1 MFFNNASGYEEGYAK
16 DSNIKIYYRDY
27 GPANGIPILLVMGLG
42 GQLTFWPPYMIKF
55 LQQKGY
61 RPIAYDNRDM
71 GLSSRFKSNPTFL
84 ANILK
89 YYFYLPIKSE
99 YKLDDMAND
108 AVILLDKLKI
118 SKCHAIGMSMGGMIS
133 QILVSNHQERFY
145 SYTQIASM
153 VAVPSP
159 LNGPNF
165 SVIKLLGERA
175 FKDATKDERIDRTIR
190 LVSTIGMRGFDYNN
204 SEFKQE
210 VNETIQRSPDDSGFI
225 RQMAA
230 ILGTKNRINKVK
242 TISVPTLIIHGE
254 TDPLIKVKNA
264 FHTHKLIKNSN
275 LKVIKNMG
283 HLIEEPIF
291 DQFKICLLYTSPSTR
306 DS

>member
-108 AVILLDKLKI
+108 AVVLLDKLKI

-190 LVSTIGMRGFDYNN
+190 LVSTIGMKGFDYNN

-291 DQFKICLLYTSPSTR
+291 DQFKIELKNHLDINC
-306 DS
+306 

>member
-55 LQQKGY
+55 LQQNGY

-108 AVILLDKLKI
+108 AVVLLDKLKI

-159 LNGPNF
+159 LNGPSF

-175 FKDATKDERIDRTIR
+175 FKNATKDERIDRTIR
-190 LVSTIGMRGFDYNN
+190 LVSTIGMKGFDYDNP
-204 SEFKQE
+204 EFKQE

-291 DQFKICLLYTSPSTR
+291 DQFKIDLLNHL
-306 DS
+306 DINC

>member
-1 MFFNNASGYEEGYAK
+1 MFFNDASGFEEGYARDK
-16 DSNIKIYYRDY
+16 DISIYYRDY

-42 GQLTFWPPYMIKF
+42 GQLTFWPPYMIKY

-61 RPIAYDNRDM
+61 RPIAFDNRDM

-84 ANILK
+84 SNILK

-99 YKLDDMAND
+99 YKLDDMAKD
-108 AVILLDKLKI
+108 AVLLLDTLEI
-118 SKCHAIGMSMGGMIS
+118 DKCHVIGMSMGGMIS
-133 QILVSNHQERFY
+133 QILVSNHQERFS

-165 SVIKLLGERA
+165 SIIRLLGERA
-175 FKDATKDERIDRTIR
+175 FKNSTKEERINRTIR
-190 LVSTIGMRGFDYNN
+190 LVSTIGMQGFDYNS
-204 SEFKQE
+204 SEFKDE
-210 VNETIQRSPDDSGFI
+210 VNETIERSPDDSGFI

-230 ILGTKNRINKVK
+230 ILGTKNRIDKVK
-242 TISVPTLIIHGE
+242 TIRVPTLIIHGK

-264 FHTHKLIKNSN
+264 FHTHKLIKNS
-275 LKVIKNMG
+275 KIKIIDNMG
-283 HLIEEPIF
+283 HLIEEPVF
-291 DQFKICLLYTSPSTR
+291 NQFKIDLKNHLETNC
-306 DS
+306 

>member
-1 MFFNNASGYEEGYAK
+1 MFFNDASGYEEGYAK
-16 DSNIKIYYRDY
+16 DSNLKIYYRDY

-108 AVILLDKLKI
+108 AVVLLDKLKI

-190 LVSTIGMRGFDYNN
+190 LVSTIGMKGFDYDNP
-204 SEFKQE
+204 EFKQE

-291 DQFKICLLYTSPSTR
+291 DQFKIDLINHLDINC
-306 DS
+306 

>member
-108 AVILLDKLKI
+108 AVVLLDKLKI
-118 SKCHAIGMSMGGMIS
+118 SRCHAIGMSMGGMIS

-190 LVSTIGMRGFDYNN
+190 LVSTIGMKGFDYDNP
-204 SEFKQE
+204 EFKQE

-242 TISVPTLIIHGE
+242 TISVPTLIIHGK

-291 DQFKICLLYTSPSTR
+291 DQFKIDLINHLDINC
-306 DS
+306 

>member
-108 AVILLDKLKI
+108 AVVLLDKLKI

-190 LVSTIGMRGFDYNN
+190 LVSTIGMKGFDYDNP
-204 SEFKQE
+204 EFKQE

-275 LKVIKNMG
+275 LKVINNMG

-291 DQFKICLLYTSPSTR
+291 DQFKIDLKNHLDKNC
-306 DS
+306 

>member
-108 AVILLDKLKI
+108 AVVLLDKLKI
-118 SKCHAIGMSMGGMIS
+118 SRCHAIGMSMGGMIS

-175 FKDATKDERIDRTIR
+175 FKNATKDERIDRTIR
-190 LVSTIGMRGFDYNN
+190 LVSTIGMKGFDYDNP
-204 SEFKQE
+204 EFKQE

-291 DQFKICLLYTSPSTR
+291 DQFKIDLINHLDTNC
-306 DS
+306 

>member
-190 LVSTIGMRGFDYNN
+190 LVSTIGMKGFDYDNP
-204 SEFKQE
+204 EFKQE

-291 DQFKICLLYTSPSTR
+291 DQFKIDLINHLDINC
-306 DS
+306 

>member
-1 MFFNNASGYEEGYAK
+1 MFFNDASGYEEGYAK

-108 AVILLDKLKI
+108 AVVLLDKLKI

-175 FKDATKDERIDRTIR
+175 FKNATKDERIDRTIR
-190 LVSTIGMRGFDYNN
+190 LVSTIGMKGFDYNN

-275 LKVIKNMG
+275 LKVINNMG

-291 DQFKICLLYTSPSTR
+291 DQFKIDLINHLDINC
-306 DS
+306 

>member
-1 MFFNNASGYEEGYAK
+1 MYFNNASGYEEGYAK

-108 AVILLDKLKI
+108 AVVLLDNLKI

-175 FKDATKDERIDRTIR
+175 FKNATKDERIDRTIR
-190 LVSTIGMRGFDYNN
+190 LVSTIGMKGFDYDNPQ
-204 SEFKQE
+204 FKEE

-242 TISVPTLIIHGE
+242 SISVPTLIIHGE

-291 DQFKICLLYTSPSTR
+291 DQFKIDLINHLDINC
-306 DS
+306 

>member
-108 AVILLDKLKI
+108 AVVLLDKLKI

-133 QILVSNHQERFY
+133 QILVANHQERFY

-190 LVSTIGMRGFDYNN
+190 LVSTIGMKGFDYDNP
-204 SEFKQE
+204 EFKQE

-230 ILGTKNRINKVK
+230 ILATKNRINKVK

-291 DQFKICLLYTSPSTR
+291 DKFKTDLKNHLDINC
-306 DS
+306 

>member
-175 FKDATKDERIDRTIR
+175 FKNATKDERIDRTIR
-190 LVSTIGMRGFDYNN
+190 LVSTIGMKGFDYDNP
-204 SEFKQE
+204 EFKQE

-242 TISVPTLIIHGE
+242 TISIPTLIIHGE

-291 DQFKICLLYTSPSTR
+291 DQFKIDLINHLDINC
-306 DS
+306 

>member
-1 MFFNNASGYEEGYAK
+1 MFFNNASGYVEGYAK

-27 GPANGIPILLVMGLG
+27 GPADGIPILLVMGLG

-55 LQQKGY
+55 LQQNGY

-89 YYFYLPIKSE
+89 YYFYIPIKSE

-108 AVILLDKLKI
+108 AVVLLDKLKI

-153 VAVPSP
+153 VEVPSP

-190 LVSTIGMRGFDYNN
+190 LVSTIGMKGFDYDNPK
-204 SEFKQE
+204 FKQE

-275 LKVIKNMG
+275 LKVIKDMG

-291 DQFKICLLYTSPSTR
+291 DQFKIDLKNHLDINC
-306 DS
+306 

>member
-16 DSNIKIYYRDY
+16 DTNIKIYYRDY

-108 AVILLDKLKI
+108 AVVLLDKLKI

-175 FKDATKDERIDRTIR
+175 FKNATKDERIDRTIR
-190 LVSTIGMRGFDYNN
+190 LVSTIGMKGFDYDNP
-204 SEFKQE
+204 EFKQE

-291 DQFKICLLYTSPSTR
+291 DQFKIDLLNHL
-306 DS
+306 DINC

>member
-190 LVSTIGMRGFDYNN
+190 LVSTIGMKGFDYNN

-230 ILGTKNRINKVK
+230 ILGTKNRIDKVK

-291 DQFKICLLYTSPSTR
+291 DQFKIDLLNHL
-306 DS
+306 DINC

>member
-108 AVILLDKLKI
+108 AVVLLDKLKI

-230 ILGTKNRINKVK
+230 ILGTKNRIDKVK

-291 DQFKICLLYTSPSTR
+291 DQFKIDLLNHL
-306 DS
+306 DINC

>member
-16 DSNIKIYYRDY
+16 DTNLKIYYRDY

-108 AVILLDKLKI
+108 AVVLLDKLKI

-190 LVSTIGMRGFDYNN
+190 LVSTIGMKGFDYDNP
-204 SEFKQE
+204 EFKQE

-291 DQFKICLLYTSPSTR
+291 DQFKIDLLNHL
-306 DS
+306 DINC

>member
-1 MFFNNASGYEEGYAK
+1 MFFNDASGFEEGYAR
-16 DSNIKIYYRDY
+16 DNNISIYYRDY

-42 GQLTFWPPYMIKF
+42 GQLTFWPPYMIKY

-71 GLSSRFKSNPTFL
+71 GLSSRFESNPTFL

-89 YYFYLPIKSE
+89 YYFYFPIKSE
-99 YKLDDMAND
+99 YKLDDMAKD
-108 AVILLDKLKI
+108 AVLLLDTLKI
-118 SKCHAIGMSMGGMIS
+118 DKCHVIGMSMGGMIS
-133 QILVSNHQERFY
+133 QILISNHQERFS

-165 SVIKLLGERA
+165 SVIRLLGERA
-175 FKDATKDERIDRTIR
+175 FKNSTKEERINRTIR
-190 LVSTIGMRGFDYNN
+190 LVSTIGMQGFDYNN
-204 SEFKQE
+204 YEFKQE
-210 VNETIQRSPDDSGFI
+210 VSETIERSPDDSGFV

-230 ILGTKNRINKVK
+230 ILGTKNRIDKVK
-242 TISVPTLIIHGE
+242 TISVPTLIIHGK

-264 FHTHKLIKNSN
+264 FHTHKLIKNS
-275 LKVIKNMG
+275 KIKIIDNMG
-283 HLIEEPIF
+283 HLIEEPVF
-291 DQFKICLLYTSPSTR
+291 DQFKIDLENHLKINC
-306 DS
+306 

>member
-16 DSNIKIYYRDY
+16 DRNIKIYYRDY

-108 AVILLDKLKI
+108 AVVLLDKLKI

-175 FKDATKDERIDRTIR
+175 FKNATKDERIDRTIR
-190 LVSTIGMRGFDYNN
+190 LVSTIGMKGFDYDNP
-204 SEFKQE
+204 EFKQE

-291 DQFKICLLYTSPSTR
+291 DQFKIDLINHLDINC
-306 DS
+306 

>member
-1 MFFNNASGYEEGYAK
+1 MFFNNASGYEEGFAK

-108 AVILLDKLKI
+108 AVVLLDKLKI

-190 LVSTIGMRGFDYNN
+190 LVSTIGMKGFDYDNP
-204 SEFKQE
+204 EFKQE

-291 DQFKICLLYTSPSTR
+291 DQFKIDLINHLDINC
-306 DS
+306 

>member
-108 AVILLDKLKI
+108 AVVLLDKLKI

-175 FKDATKDERIDRTIR
+175 FKNATKDERIDRTIR
-190 LVSTIGMRGFDYNN
+190 LVSTIGMKGFDYNN

-291 DQFKICLLYTSPSTR
+291 DQFKMDLINHLDINC
-306 DS
+306 

>member
-108 AVILLDKLKI
+108 AVVLLDKLKI

-175 FKDATKDERIDRTIR
+175 FKNATKDERIDRTIR
-190 LVSTIGMRGFDYNN
+190 LVSTIGMKGFDYDNP
-204 SEFKQE
+204 EFKQE
-210 VNETIQRSPDDSGFI
+210 VNETIQRSPDDSGFV

-291 DQFKICLLYTSPSTR
+291 DQFKIDLLNHL
-306 DS
+306 DINC

>member
-1 MFFNNASGYEEGYAK
+1 MFFNDASGFEEGYAR
-16 DSNIKIYYRDY
+16 DNDISIYYRDY

-42 GQLTFWPPYMIKF
+42 GQLTFWPPYMIKY

-61 RPIAYDNRDM
+61 RPIAFDNRDM

-84 ANILK
+84 SNILK

-99 YKLDDMAND
+99 YKLDDMAKD
-108 AVILLDKLKI
+108 AVLLLDTLKI
-118 SKCHAIGMSMGGMIS
+118 DKCHVIGMSMGGMIS
-133 QILVSNHQERFY
+133 QILVSNHQERFS

-165 SVIKLLGERA
+165 SVIRLLGERA
-175 FKDATKDERIDRTIR
+175 FKNSTKEERINRTIR
-190 LVSTIGMRGFDYNN
+190 LVSTIGMQGFDYNS
-204 SEFKQE
+204 SEFKDE
-210 VNETIQRSPDDSGFI
+210 VNETIERSPDDSGFV

-230 ILGTKNRINKVK
+230 ILGTKNRIDKVK
-242 TISVPTLIIHGE
+242 TIRVPTLIIHGK

-264 FHTHKLIKNSN
+264 FHTHKLIKNS
-275 LKVIKNMG
+275 KIKIIDNMG
-283 HLIEEPIF
+283 HLIEEPVF
-291 DQFKICLLYTSPSTR
+291 NQFKIDLKNHLETNC
-306 DS
+306 

>member
-175 FKDATKDERIDRTIR
+175 FKNATIDERIDRTIR
-190 LVSTIGMRGFDYNN
+190 LVSTIGMKGFDYDNP
-204 SEFKQE
+204 EFKQE

-275 LKVIKNMG
+275 LKVIKNMS

-291 DQFKICLLYTSPSTR
+291 DQFKIDLINHLDINC
-306 DS
+306 

>member
-159 LNGPNF
+159 LNGPSF

-190 LVSTIGMRGFDYNN
+190 LVSTIGMKGFDYDNPQ
-204 SEFKQE
+204 FKEE

-291 DQFKICLLYTSPSTR
+291 DQFKIDLINHLDINC
-306 DS
+306 

>member
-108 AVILLDKLKI
+108 AVVLLDKLKI
-118 SKCHAIGMSMGGMIS
+118 SKCHVIGMSMGGMIS

-175 FKDATKDERIDRTIR
+175 FKDATEDERINRTIR
-190 LVSTIGMRGFDYNN
+190 LVSTIGMKGFDYDNP
-204 SEFKQE
+204 EFKQE

-291 DQFKICLLYTSPSTR
+291 DQFKIDLINHLDINC
-306 DS
+306 